1 MTTVFILMIYL
12 GKAQQESNMMFAD
25 INRCRYFASRVM
37 KQPADPV
44 TKKRY
49 TAICKPVEVDLKNK
63 KVRVYR
69 WKEKSMSE
77 KEYDSLSKALA
88 SLYVNLGDIKSGQE
102 EIPIGSVDGEGTR
115 GVDIIDD
122 SRNPS
127 VLNEQI
133 YTPNLNTVYNTDN
146 MKKTQESTFEP
157 TENQKIN
164 VETVKPGLTSL
175 LDKEKKKPVPTLPAG
190 GQEKNKF
197 EPKPGQI
204 IPDFSSREP
213 AVTEEPKSEL
223 QQKKDILNEI
233 YINDNIEN
241 INMFKQY
248 AFPFNNRTVGRGYV
262 SHVLDTVSSYIP
274 DTFDKN
280 KLKSLLMYTAD
291 KESRF
296 GSDEGTHKKKDIKGG
311 TVGHGGIQQ
320 VTTKNF
326 RNNLIFKPG
335 PTAQKM
341 IEQLKKEKGIDVNSF
356 MKTKKGTDLASRKAI
371 NDFLRTP
378 FGSNFAASIFYLNA
392 LDNKGDSGKA
402 ARKLF
407 NSDKYNEKDFRDI
420 YYKGSKTWKD
430 VSSILKDDNIKES
443 KRGGM
448 IESDPYKRQPRFI

>member
-1 MTTVFILMIYL
+1 MGALDKLFSLISPTYEKATTREEDMTNLYNQLSTDNEEQSIEKQL
-12 GKAQQESNMMFAD
+12 GQDSNKVITPIEIEREQIEKQQKAPPQKDALVEELLAQNTEELSDMYETMMAGAGEFGTGE
-25 INRCRYFASRVM
+25 Y
-37 KQPADPV
+37 KGP
-44 TKKRY
+44 TKKQ
-49 TAICKPVEVDLKNK
+49 L
-63 KVRVYR
+63 
-69 WKEKSMSE
+69 
-77 KEYDSLSKALA
+77 
-88 SLYVNLGDIKSGQE
+88 
-102 EIPIGSVDGEGTR
+102 
-115 GVDIIDD
+115 
-122 SRNPS
+122 
-127 VLNEQI
+127 
-133 YTPNLNTVYNTDN
+133 
-146 MKKTQESTFEP
+146 
-157 TENQKIN
+157 
-164 VETVKPGLTSL
+164 GLTPKVIV
-175 LDKEKKKPVPTLPAG
+175 DEVPQDFVVKEKPVPTLPTE

-248 AFPFNNRTVGRGYV
+248 AAPFNNRTVGKAYV
-262 SHVLDTVSSYIP
+262 SNVLDTVSSYIP

-280 KLKSLLMYTAD
+280 KLKSLLMHTAD
-291 KESRF
+291 KESKF
-296 GSDEGTHKKKDIKGG
+296 GSDEGTHEKKDIEGG

-320 VTTKNF
+320 VTTRGF
-326 RNNLIFKPG
+326 RNNLIFNPG
-335 PTAQKM
+335 PTARRM

-356 MKTKKGTDLASRKAI
+356 MKTPKGTDLESRIAI

-392 LDNKGDSGKA
+392 LDNPGKSGDA